1 MFRRI
6 TVLIPLLM
14 TLTLSS
20 CLIFPDGGWH
30 HHHHR
35 HHDGGHGY
43 HHRR

>member
-30 HHHHR
+30 YHHR
-35 HHDGGHGY
+35 HYDGGHGY

>member
-6 TVLIPLLM
+6 TVLIPLLI

-20 CLIFPDGGWH
+20 CLIFPDGGR
-30 HHHHR
+30 HHHR
-35 HHDGGHGY
+35 HYDGGHGGY